1 MSFQRVTA
9 SKIKMMEV
17 LVKITIKPRK
27 SPGKIFKDFS
37 AKTLEIKES
46 SHREAKSKI
55 RARVRGQVTDRSLQ
69 ELLSLLIK
77 RTAAYALIT
86 SQMLS

>member
-9 SKIKMMEV
+9 SKIKMMEFR
-17 LVKITIKPRK
+17 VKIAIKPRQ

-37 AKTLEIKES
+37 AKTLGIKES

-55 RARVRGQVTDRSLQ
+55 RARVRDQVTDRNLQ

-77 RTAAYALIT
+77 RTAVFALIT
-86 SQMLS
+86 SQTLS

>member
-1 MSFQRVTA
+1 LNFQRATA
-9 SKIKMMEV
+9 SKIIKMDF
-17 LVKITIKPRK
+17 LVKITIKPKK

-55 RARVRGQVTDRSLQ
+55 RIRVRGQVTDRNLQ
-69 ELLSLLIK
+69 EPLSL
-77 RTAAYALIT
+77 
-86 SQMLS
+86 